1 MNEAKE
7 EDSLKKDV
15 DAQGLNEPQSAEKNI
30 SWLPDNKVS
39 LMSFLFLFFVGFYGI
54 FMVSISWI
62 LYWFFA
68 LFFSPKVIHMVLNI
82 VSKRQKQ

>member
-7 EDSLKKDV
+7 EDSLKKDL
-15 DAQGLNEPQSAEKNI
+15 ATQGLSKPQPVEKKI

-62 LYWFFA
+62 LYWVFA
-68 LFFSPKVIHMVLNI
+68 LFFSPKVIHSVLNI
-82 VSKRQKQ
+82 ISKRQKQ

>member
-7 EDSLKKDV
+7 EDLLKKDV
-15 DAQGLNEPQSAEKNI
+15 DTQGLNEPQSAEKNI
-30 SWLPDNKVS
+30 SWLPVNKVS
-39 LMSFLFLFFVGFYGI
+39 LMSFLFLFFVGLYGI

-62 LYWFFA
+62 LYWVFA
-68 LFFSPKVIHMVLNI
+68 LFFSPRVIHTVLSV